1 LSHRRNTYYSVT
13 VYKQTHV
20 EGLSIRGTLHEI
32 YLKVKQMFKS
42 VFAASAALFASA
54 GAALA
59 GPYVNVETNAGWV
72 GDDYTAATTDLHVGF
87 EGEVG
92 AAGYYVQAGPAI
104 VAVDGQETDT
114 QFSGKAGIGVPV
126 SDALGVYGEMS
137 FLTAEDEDDFGLGG
151 KLGLKYNF

>member
-1 LSHRRNTYYSVT
+1 
-13 VYKQTHV
+13 
-20 EGLSIRGTLHEI
+20 
-32 YLKVKQMFKS
+32 MFKS

-87 EGEVG
+87 EGEAG
-92 AAGYYVQAGPAI
+92 AASYYVQAGPAI
-104 VAVDGQETDT
+104 VAVDGEETDT

-126 SDALGVYGEMS
+126 SDAIGVYGEMS
-137 FLTAEDEDDFGLGG
+137 FLTAEDDDDFGLGG
-151 KLGLKYNF
+151 KLGVKYNF